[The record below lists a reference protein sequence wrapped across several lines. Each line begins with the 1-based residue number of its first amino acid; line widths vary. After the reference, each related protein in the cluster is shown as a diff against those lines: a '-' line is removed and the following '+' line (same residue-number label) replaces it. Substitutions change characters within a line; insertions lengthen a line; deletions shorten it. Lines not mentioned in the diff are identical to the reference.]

1 MTRKVT
7 RIQSQKKHTTVAPK
21 AAAKPA
27 PKTAP
32 AAVVKAIE
40 PAPTPVASVP
50 VVAAEQATPQAA
62 SSTTD
67 VEPTVSVQSLIQS
80 LRDPS
85 ADVARDAA
93 IELGRSNDLS
103 AVLPLIEVIANTDG
117 YYHNV
122 VRAAAAEALGLLGD
136 SRAVEPLLVLSRDT
150 MAEAS
155 AEAVRALALLN
166 DQRAVAPLIDIV
178 RNSYGFFLPI
188 VRRAAVIAL
197 AKLGGPEAIAELQ
210 FVSRN
215 TSEDPVIRQ
224 AATRAIA

>member
-7 RIQSQKKHTTVAPK
+7 RIQSQKKYTTAAPK

-27 PKTAP
+27 PKP
-32 AAVVKAIE
+32 VVKAVE
-40 PAPTPVASVP
+40 PAPTPAASVP
-50 VVAAEQATPQAA
+50 IVAAEQATPQTA

-103 AVLPLIEVIANTDG
+103 AVLPLIEVISNNDG
-117 YYHNV
+117 FYHNV

-197 AKLGGPEAIAELQ
+197 AKLGGPAAMGELQ
-210 FVSRN
+210 AVSRN
-215 TSEDPVIRQ
+215 TFEDPVIRQ